1 MASKVRAGDMVKL
14 LYNYTVE
21 TPQGRRA
28 LPAGTVLKVVG
39 RSVNGGCRYLAD
51 PQTGLRLG
59 LFVKWHFEKVESEE
73 ALYGQDCQGNKG

>member
-1 MASKVRAGDMVKL
+1 MMAKVRAGDMVKL

-28 LPAGTVLKVVG
+28 LPAGTMLKVVG
-39 RSVNGGCRYLAD
+39 QSMYGGGCRYLAD

-59 LFVKWHFEKVESEE
+59 LFVSKHFEKIGPEE
-73 ALYGQDCQGNKG
+73 ALYGQGCQGD